1 MNIRLI
7 ISFLFLISVK
17 TPLIG
22 QKVAEF
28 EITELNWSEWDVFHE
43 DSARKMPYFYSFNS
57 ESIFDINFANQ
68 IKILDIDGIEPLD
81 LVYYRSDS
89 SGVDFF
95 INLDNNLLP
104 AMSTENMITEILRS
118 LPLSP
123 IQIKTANYD
132 SIYQEY
138 QVDLHTAIIEEGKLT
153 YAIQRTEILQKGIMD
168 IYGNM
173 PPSKFKVI
181 TSTPLVVGPGLHQS
195 IRKLSPGEI
204 GYGVGSVE
212 TKPGEHWWKVY
223 IQEEGYKW
231 RVGWIRR
238 ANVERV
244 YK

>member
-1 MNIRLI
+1 MV
-7 ISFLFLISVK
+7 SAATS
-17 TPLIG
+17 LIG
-22 QKVAEF
+22 QKVVEF
-28 EITELNWSEWDVFHE
+28 EIKELDWTEWDAFHG
-43 DSARKMPYFYSFNS
+43 DSTKKMPFFYSFNS
-57 ESIFDINFANQ
+57 ESVFEINYAQQ

-81 LVYYRSDS
+81 IAYYRSDS

-95 INLDNNLLP
+95 ISLDNRLHP
-104 AMSTENMITEILRS
+104 TMSTDNIIIELSRA
-118 LPLSP
+118 LPLNP

-132 SIYQEY
+132 SVSQQY
-138 QVDLHTAIIEEGKLT
+138 QVDLHAAIIEDGKLI
-153 YAIQRTEILQKGIMD
+153 YAIQRTEFLQKGIMD

-173 PPSKFKVI
+173 PPSKFKV
-181 TSTPLVVGPGLHQS
+181 TSATPLVVGPGLHQS

-204 GYGVGSVE
+204 GYGVASVE

-223 IQEEGYKW
+223 IQEKEYKW